1 MLLTQALAETAIK
14 YPTNVAVLDLGKG
27 IVFRDLR
34 KKISQLSYLY
44 QTELLADS
52 SVAIWGDNHGAIVPT
67 FFALSN
73 IRNPV
78 YFIDPKE
85 NDEEI
90 LEDLKN
96 LQIQTLLVTG
106 AFLSKSR
113 ELQRKAG
120 INFQIIEMEKKRG
133 GEYDESYIA
142 PPERPVKENDPV
154 LIVKMKEYGEPNKYI
169 FFHHRQITAACIA
182 SRKFYRFT
190 PADRMFTTLHWSY
203 PFALFHGFLLPILA
217 GATIAVDPQSPSLE
231 EFIEYIA
238 KEKITRFCGPPKF
251 FFQLLNY
258 CATQKYTLPGV
269 KSITVGMG
277 SLSLSL
283 RKIYQMLKIPVL
295 RSYGRPELLWPVAMD
310 PLEEGADIEQSK
322 SKLATGVKVKVLNE
336 TGDEVLGGG
345 KREGYLAVTA
355 DFVMSGFFHPDK
367 ETAGEITRNRL
378 RGTWIY
384 TGEIARLEG
393 AGEDL
398 SIAVLGRESDLIRAG
413 DRFLSPRAIDD
424 IAKSFPGI
432 SDAAGF
438 VRLNQK
444 GEKTFAC
451 AVVPEGKS
459 VDESGLLQ
467 KLAESLPGEI
477 VPKSIHLI
485 ESIPRDAFE
494 SVNRY
499 SLQRQFS
506 G

>member
-1 MLLTQALAETAIK
+1 MLLTQALSETAIK
-14 YPTNVAVLDLGKG
+14 YPSNLAVLDLGKG

-34 KKISQLSYLY
+34 KKVSQLSYLY
-44 QTELLADS
+44 QTELAADAK
-52 SVAIWGDNHGAIVPT
+52 VAIFSENHGAVVPT
-67 FFALSN
+67 FLALTN

-78 YFIDPKE
+78 FFLSLSDS
-85 NDEEI
+85 NEEI
-90 LEDLKN
+90 ALDLKN
-96 LQIQTLLVTG
+96 LQIQTILVTG
-106 AFLSKSR
+106 STLSRAR
-113 ELQRKAG
+113 EIQRSSGLALQ
-120 INFQIIEMEKKRG
+120 IVELEKKRG

-142 PPERPVKENDPV
+142 PPERPVKETDPV
-154 LIVKMKEYGEPNKYI
+154 LILKMKEYGEENKYI
-169 FFHHRQITAACIA
+169 FFHHRQLTAACI
-182 SRKFYRFT
+182 SSKKFYRFT
-190 PADRMFTTLHWSY
+190 PADRMLTTLHWSH
-203 PFALFHGFLLPILA
+203 PFAFFHGFLLPLLS
-217 GATIAVDPQSPSLE
+217 GATIAVDPQSGSLE

-310 PLEEGADIEQSK
+310 TLEEGADIQQSK
-322 SKLATGVKVKVLNE
+322 SKLANGVKAKVLNE
-336 TGDEVLGGG
+336 SGDEIPGAAR
-345 KREGYLAVTA
+345 REGPLAVTS
-355 DFVMSGFFHPDK
+355 DYVMPGFFHPDK
-367 ETAGEITRNRL
+367 EIAGELTRNRL

-398 SIAVLGRESDLIRAG
+398 SIAVLGKETDMIRVG
-413 DRFLSPRAIDD
+413 NRYLSPREIDD
-424 IAKSFPGI
+424 AAKTFPGVA
-432 SDAAGF
+432 DAAGF
-438 VRLNQK
+438 VRLTQK
-444 GEKTFAC
+444 GEKVFAC
-451 AVVPEGKS
+451 AIVPQTKS
-459 VDESGLLQ
+459 IDDKGLLQ
-467 KLAESLPGEI
+467 KLAETLPPDL
-477 VPKSIHLI
+477 VPKSVHLI